1 MVTLLDALRAWTVLL
16 GIHVANATRGVEMEI
31 LVLFWYLLA
40 AVGVALA
47 ASERGRGFL
56 TWTVAALFLS
66 PLFAVLLL
74 IAFPPT
80 ARARAGA
87 FVGPSSNAV
96 PGRKYR
102 KLMPEEPATAGTTD
116 MSAPLPRSDLPSFE
130 TAEPAASASSRA
142 DEAPDRSTLTD
153 LIETQSLPTAPI
165 NASEPAAEHLSLDQ
179 HQGGTTVLQLA
190 LAWGFVGIPL
200 AWGVLQTLSNALTLF
215 K

>member
-1 MVTLLDALRAWTVLL
+1 MVTLLDALRAWTVLF
-16 GIHVANATRGVEMEI
+16 GIHVANATRGVEIEI
-31 LVLFWYLLA
+31 LVLLWYLLA

-87 FVGPSSNAV
+87 FAGPSSNAA

-102 KLMPEEPATAGTTD
+102 NLTPEEPATAGTTD
-116 MSAPLPRSDLPSFE
+116 ISAPLPRGDLPFFE
-130 TAEPAASASSRA
+130 TAEPAASARS

-153 LIETQSLPTAPI
+153 LIEAQSLPTAPG
-165 NASEPAAEHLSLDQ
+165 NAPEPAAPEHLSLDQ
-179 HQGGTTVLQLA
+179 HEGGTTVLQLA